1 MRYTEENF
9 PRSNIQRDEMKTLQ
23 AHIDDISC
31 MVLCDVEYRKVNNYG
46 LHLHIIL
53 PTQNK
58 DETRKF
64 PTIIFVQ
71 GSAWHKQT
79 LGREI
84 VQLGRIAK
92 LGYVVAI
99 VEYRPSDVA
108 LFPAQIIDA
117 KYAVQYMVE
126 HKNEYC
132 VDPNNLILWG
142 TSSGAHTA
150 LMASFTNGLDQFK
163 EQGLKEY
170 EFKCVIDYFGPTDVY
185 EMRFQPSLG
194 EHYTKDCPEGL
205 LLGQVVTR
213 ENSMDTVVMKYV
225 EKDKSIPPVL
235 IVHGDM
241 DKSVPF
247 HQSVLL
253 YDKLVE
259 CNKDTQIYKI
269 RDAGHSGAEFWN
281 KEVLNIVNKFIL
293 SNLTNERA

>member
-1 MRYTEENF
+1 MKYTEDNF
-9 PRSNIQRDEMKTLQ
+9 PRCLIHRDGMKILQ
-23 AHIDDISC
+23 AHIDETSC
-31 MVLCDVEYRKVNNYG
+31 MVLCDVEYRKVKNYG

-53 PTQNK
+53 STQNK

-84 VQLGRIAK
+84 VQLGRIAR

-150 LMASFTNGLDQFK
+150 LMAAFTKGLDPFK

-170 EFKCVIDYFGPTDVY
+170 GFKCVIDYFGPTDVY
-185 EMRFQPSLG
+185 KMRFQPSLG
-194 EHYTKDCPEGL
+194 EHYTEDCPEGL

-225 EKDKSIPPVL
+225 EEDKQIPPVL
-235 IVHGDM
+235 ILHGDM

-281 KEVLNIVNKFIL
+281 REVLSIVNKFIT
-293 SNLTNERA
+293 SYLTNERA

>member
-1 MRYTEENF
+1 MKYTEDNF
-9 PRSNIQRDEMKTLQ
+9 PRSTIQRNGMKTLQ
-23 AHIDDISC
+23 AHIDETSC
-31 MVLCDVEYRKVNNYG
+31 MTICDVVYREVENYT

-53 PTQNK
+53 PTQDK

-84 VQLGRIAK
+84 VQLGRISK

-108 LFPAQIIDA
+108 LFPAQIIDV

-126 HKNEYC
+126 HKDEYC

-142 TSSGAHTA
+142 TSSEAHTA
-150 LMASFTNGLDQFK
+150 LMTAFTKGLDQFK
-163 EQGLKEY
+163 TQELKEF
-170 EFKCVIDYFGPTDVY
+170 EFKCIIDYFGPTDVY

-213 ENSMDTVVMKYV
+213 ENSLDTVVMKL
-225 EKDKSIPPVL
+225 SL
-235 IVHGDM
+235 IHI
-241 DKSVPF
+241 SEPTRP
-247 HQSVLL
+247 
-253 YDKLVE
+253 Y
-259 CNKDTQIYKI
+259 
-269 RDAGHSGAEFWN
+269 
-281 KEVLNIVNKFIL
+281 
-293 SNLTNERA
+293 